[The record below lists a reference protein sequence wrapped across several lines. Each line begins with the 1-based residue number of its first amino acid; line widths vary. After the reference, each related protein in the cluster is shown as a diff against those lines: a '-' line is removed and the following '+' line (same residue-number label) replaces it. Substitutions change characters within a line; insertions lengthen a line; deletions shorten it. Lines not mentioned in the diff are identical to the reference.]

1 MAPSN
6 TNPVAVTDEVLQ
18 KSRVTVVGSGNW
30 GSVAAKLIASNT
42 LNINSFHGLFF
53 FFLTLFAFSSFYV
66 FYVVFFHGLIFC
78 CNLDEVRMWVFE
90 ETVPSGE
97 KLSEVINRTNVINCS
112 VYSSVNYAF

>member
-6 TNPVAVTDEVLQ
+6 TKPVAVTDEVLQ

-53 FFLTLFAFSSFYV
+53 FFDPFRLFFV
-66 FYVVFFHGLIFC
+66 LRLLC
-78 CNLDEVRMWVFE
+78 CFLSWVNF
-90 ETVPSGE
+90 
-97 KLSEVINRTNVINCS
+97 LL
-112 VYSSVNYAF
+112 